1 MIEDNSKVVI
11 KEMKNA
17 ARRGCRAVAK
27 EIKEQTV
34 ATLPTRR
41 GITKQQMKHGARLS
55 RTTLA
60 KGTVGFLKKKEAR
73 KKFPTQFIVNPAW
86 LEFGT
91 QSHSLKVNPVKKT
104 LKRGGVKLGA
114 MANKSKNQ
122 IFGKAVQH
130 PGARANKNMTKAGQL
145 VSGKVMD
152 IIAGE
157 MKILN
162 EKTATLERMADD
174 GDDDI

>member
-1 MIEDNSKVVI
+1 MFEDNSKIVI

-27 EIKEQTV
+27 EIKEV
-34 ATLPTRR
+34 AITIIPGRR
-41 GITKQQMKHGARLS
+41 GVTKQLLKHGARLS
-55 RTTLA
+55 RSNLA
-60 KGTVGFLKKKEAR
+60 MGTVGFLNRKEAK
-73 KKFPTQFIVNPAW
+73 KKFPNKFIVNAAW

-91 QSHSLKVNPVKKT
+91 KSHSLKVNPTKKT

-114 MANKSKNQ
+114 MANKSSGQ
-122 IFGKAVQH
+122 IFGKAVSH
-130 PGARANKNMTKAGQL
+130 PGARAYKPLTEAGRR
-145 VSGKVMD
+145 VTGRIMD

-157 MKILN
+157 LQILN
-162 EKTATLERMADD
+162 EQTEILERMADD